1 MNNQELGARI
11 AQYRKAVPMT
21 QEQLAGAL
29 GITPQAV
36 SKWETGLSL
45 PDILLLPR
53 LAELFETSIDA
64 LFGIEKPE
72 PVELER
78 VVESLPWGDDP
89 RTLHAVLYA
98 GHRLIGER
106 EISENSEAKRITF
119 EYEGPALNVCSAFSV
134 ACEDVDGEVNAG
146 GSVTCDDV
154 NGSVCAGGNITCDVI
169 DGDAQAGG
177 NITCDEIC
185 GDAAA
190 GCSIHSDEI
199 GGDASGASF
208 SFHTD
213 DGKRFEK
220 TVRFGDDFAAEIK
233 KTVSEALRKVSE
245 AFGEK

>member
-1 MNNQELGARI
+1 MNDQELGAHI
-11 AQYRKAVPMT
+11 AQYRKAAAMT
-21 QEQLAGAL
+21 QEQLATEL

-53 LAELFETSIDA
+53 LAELFEVSIDM

-72 PVELER
+72 PEAGDSIVEG
-78 VVESLPWGDDP
+78 LPWDNDP
-89 RTLHAVLYA
+89 RSLHAVLYA
-98 GHRLIGER
+98 GHRMIGEQ
-106 EISENSEAKRITF
+106 EISKSGEAKRITF
-119 EYEGPALNVCSAFSV
+119 EYEGPALSVNSAFSV
-134 ACEDVDGEVNAG
+134 TCGDVDGEVNAG
-146 GSVTCDDV
+146 GSVTCDNI
-154 NGSVCAGGNITCDVI
+154 NGSACAGGNITCDVI

-177 NITCDEIC
+177 SITCDEIC

-190 GCSIHSDEI
+190 GCGIHSDEI

-220 TVRFGDDFAAEIK
+220 TIRFGDDFAAEIK
-233 KTVSEALRKVSE
+233 KTVSDALRKVSE